1 MKKFELQDAVK
12 KAADE
17 EREKERKRKLEQERA
32 ENMSN
37 EELVIQRMGVLKYY
51 LLHCLR
57 EGEREKIKVIQA
69 LSAQLDAK
77 VGA

>member
-1 MKKFELQDAVK
+1 MK

-17 EREKERKRKLEQERA
+17 EREKERKRKLEQEKA

-51 LLHCLR
+51 LLPCLR
-57 EGEREKIKVIQA
+57 ESEREKIKVIQA